1 MQDESGIVTAEV
13 AFKKKKILFD
23 SKFDL
28 NLRGKKLVNCNIS
41 CITLYGAENWVGSF
55 G

>member
-23 SKFDL
+23 GKFDL
-28 NLRGKKLVNCNIS
+28 NLRGKKTGKLQHFVHNLVRC
-41 CITLYGAENWVGSF
+41 
-55 G
+55 